1 MNNSLKIDSHQHFWK
16 YDSLIHAWID
26 DSMAVLKRD
35 FLPQDLEPIL
45 EKHQID
51 GCVAVQADQ
60 SKEETD
66 FLLELAGKH
75 VFIKG
80 IVGWVDLQAK
90 DLEEQLSSYFENRK
104 IKGFR
109 HVLQDEINDEFI
121 LKPEFI
127 NGLSKLAKFDF
138 TYDILI
144 FPKQLASATKAVRL
158 LPNQKF
164 VLDHIAKP
172 SIVNGELEEWKR
184 GVSELSKS
192 ENVYCKLSGMVTEAK
207 WNNWKYDDFV
217 PYMDFILES
226 FGSKRLLFGSDWP
239 VCTLSGDYE
248 QVLQIVDQY
257 IKNLTNSEQAGILGE
272 NAVDFYKL

>member
-1 MNNSLKIDSHQHFWK
+1 MKKILKIDSHQHFWK
-16 YDSLIHAWID
+16 YDSLKHAWID

-45 EKHQID
+45 VKHQID

-60 SKEETD
+60 SKEETS
-66 FLLELAGKH
+66 FLIDLAEKH
-75 VFIKG
+75 DFIKG

-90 DLEEQLSSYFENRK
+90 DLEEQLSSYSENK
-104 IKGFR
+104 WIKGFR
-109 HVLQDEINDEFI
+109 HVLQDEPDNEFI
-121 LKPEFI
+121 LQTEFI
-127 NGLSKLAKFDF
+127 NGLGKLSKFDF

-144 FPKQLASATKAVRL
+144 FPKQLTSATKAVRL

-184 GVSELSKS
+184 GISELAKS

-207 WNNWKYDDFV
+207 WKKWNYDDFV
-217 PYMDFILES
+217 PYMDFIMET
-226 FGSKRLLFGSDWP
+226 FGSNRLLFGSDWP
-239 VCTLSGDYE
+239 VCTLSGDYG